1 MLKSRILQSVILLSL
16 SLLFCFA
23 IVEIGVRI
31 FVKDRLH
38 YSPHPRF
45 LYQPDKYRGYKLAK
59 NSRGVFRDTQNEYI
73 ARADTNSLGMRDY
86 EYGEKGENT
95 FRILVLGDSF
105 TFGAGVEFE
114 DTFVKQLESIL
125 RQKNDGKKYEVINA
139 GVMGYGTDQE
149 YYYLKE
155 WGFKLKPDL
164 VIVAFYIQN
173 DVEDVMI
180 GALNH
185 YTVKDGYLFDLFK
198 HKQKE
203 RRKNFLERNSRAYE
217 FFEDR
222 VNNLLIKKGLKKKP
236 WENSGISFDMKFYLK
251 KYPSKLEEAMNK
263 TKGFLKGIDSLEKQ
277 IGGKSLIF
285 LIPNRIQVFEGSF
298 AKELIRY
305 HENPANYSV
314 TRINDELANFTEE
327 NKIPFLDLL
336 PSQREYE
343 KEIDLFFPV
352 DPHWNKEG
360 HKLVAKTIYDFL
372 VSNGMVK

>member
-31 FVKDRLH
+31 LVKDRLH
-38 YSPHPRF
+38 YFPHPRF

-180 GALNH
+180 GAINH
-185 YTVKDGYLFDLFK
+185 YTVKDGYLFDLFE

-236 WENSGISFDMKFYLK
+236 WESSGIPLDMKFRLK
-251 KYPSKLEEAMNK
+251 KYPPKLEEAMNK
-263 TKGFLKGIDSLEKQ
+263 TKGFFKGIDSLEKH
-277 IGGKSLIF
+277 IGGKSLIL
-285 LIPNRIQVFEGSF
+285 LIPGRNQVFEGWWLKDLDRF
-298 AKELIRY
+298 
-305 HENPANYSV
+305 HENPSNYSI
-314 TRINDELANFTEE
+314 TRINDELADFAKE

-343 KEIDLFFPV
+343 KKIDLFLPV

>member
-1 MLKSRILQSVILLSL
+1 
-16 SLLFCFA
+16 
-23 IVEIGVRI
+23 
-31 FVKDRLH
+31 
-38 YSPHPRF
+38 
-45 LYQPDKYRGYKLAK
+45 
-59 NSRGVFRDTQNEYI
+59 
-73 ARADTNSLGMRDY
+73 
-86 EYGEKGENT
+86 
-95 FRILVLGDSF
+95 
-105 TFGAGVEFE
+105 
-114 DTFVKQLESIL
+114 
-125 RQKNDGKKYEVINA
+125 
-139 GVMGYGTDQE
+139 
-149 YYYLKE
+149 
-155 WGFKLKPDL
+155 
-164 VIVAFYIQN
+164 
-173 DVEDVMI
+173 MI
-180 GALNH
+180 GAINH
-185 YTVKDGYLFDLFK
+185 YTVKDGYLFDLFE

-236 WENSGISFDMKFYLK
+236 WENSGIPFDMKFYLK

-343 KEIDLFFPV
+343 KKVDLFLPS
-352 DPHWNKEG
+352 DSHWNKEG
-360 HKLVAKTIYDFL
+360 HKLVAKTIYDYL
-372 VSNGMVK
+372 VSNGMVQ